1 MALFGVMRVVT
12 PFDIHRKEFR
22 RVFRGYDEQEV
33 DEFLDRLA
41 TALEQ
46 LYRENEELRSRGQ
59 AAERPEELNKRPG
72 DQPSSRVGTTH
83 ELSEKI
89 LELRQEIER
98 IISSASVEAAQRA
111 GDIVL
116 LAEKRFGELVA
127 RIEQESQRM
136 LDEAEKSLE
145 RLLKEAAQKLRFL
158 VNGEVVKGGRSMT
171 RVKNTGA
178 SSRARKP

>member
-1 MALFGVMRVVT
+1 MIKVVT

-41 TALEQ
+41 NTLEK
-46 LYRENEELRSRGQ
+46 LYRENEELRSHGQ
-59 AAERPEELNKRPG
+59 VVGRPRMPNKHPEE
-72 DQPSSRVGTTH
+72 QPSGRMGVAP
-83 ELSEKI
+83 EIDEKI
-89 LELRQEIER
+89 GELRQEVER

-116 LAEKRFGELVA
+116 LAENRFGELVS
-127 RIEQESQRM
+127 RIEQESQRI

-145 RLLKEAAQKLRFL
+145 RLLREAAQKFRFL
-158 VNGEVVKGGRSMT
+158 VNGEAAKGGSSVAK
-171 RVKNTGA
+171 VKRAGA
-178 SSRARKP
+178 SSRGRKT